1 MLVES
6 SPRIRDMRRLS
17 PLLLLAL
24 VAFAGC
30 ADEGPVAGPATMTAT
45 LRSPNGAEGAAVVLL
60 VGDGVG
66 TITPVG
72 GTEVYSHTGGSTTQV
87 VLINQAGGELSF
99 QVAVADATQPPEAV
113 VQQVAGPDDA
123 LRPTLVGYA
132 LEIVR

>member
-1 MLVES
+1 M
-6 SPRIRDMRRLS
+6 
-17 PLLLLAL
+17 LAL
-24 VAFAGC
+24 VALVGC

-45 LRSPNGAEGAAVVLL
+45 LRSPHGAEGAAVVLL

-66 TITPVG
+66 AITAVG
-72 GTEVYSHTGGSTTQV
+72 DTEVYTHTGGTSTLV
-87 VLINQAGGELSF
+87 VLINQAGGELAF

-123 LRPTLVGYA
+123 LRPSLAGYA